1 MKSRLHLLIFV
12 FMALGVVVGLPMA
25 WSAGPADAN
34 GDGVVTQAEWDKA
47 GKPAAEFAQ
56 EDADGDGTID
66 VTWYSNTL
74 LWLDFFGKVVFIG
87 LLKMIIAPLILV
99 SIVAGITSIPS
110 FGEAGRIGWKA
121 VAYYIGT
128 TTLAVVIGLVLVL
141 MIQPGDRGAAEDM
154 RKKRLDEIEAARTEF
169 EQATGL
175 DSKLEDN
182 RRVWLEHLAAKEGEG
197 GGERYQR
204 VTSKR
209 DRSTFEMF
217 TDDIVKPMLNNP
229 FASLTTRSSLGIIF
243 FAILLALACMAV
255 GEQAKP
261 LVDLFRAGNAVIM
274 KITMWLMSISPFAIF
289 CLLAAIVARH
299 GPEVFETLGWYC
311 GTVIG
316 GILIHSVLLLT
327 IVYVVGRKR
336 PLAFIRGI
344 KEAWAIAFA
353 TRSSAATLP
362 ATVRCTTENLGVSP
376 KVANFTLPVGA
387 TLNMDGTALYEGVAV
402 IFLIQI
408 FGAMPDVGITMEFSH
423 VLLIFITAVLAS
435 VGAAAVPD
443 AGLVTMVLVATAVGL
458 PVYYLPFIF
467 AVDAFLDMFRTSV
480 NIMGDAI
487 GAVVV
492 DRLES
497 KSSST

>member
-12 FMALGVVVGLPMA
+12 FMALGVIVGLPLS
-25 WSAGPADAN
+25 WSAGPADSD
-34 GDGVVTQAEWDKA
+34 GDNVVTEAEWTA
-47 GKPAAEFAQ
+47 ARKPAGEFAEQ
-56 EDADGDGTID
+56 DADGNGEID

-74 LWLDFFGKVVFIG
+74 LWLDFFGKVIFIG

-110 FGEAGRIGWKA
+110 FKEAGRIGWKA
-121 VAYYIGT
+121 VAYYIAT
-128 TTLAVVIGLVLVL
+128 TTIAVTIGLVLVL
-141 MIQPGDRGAAEDM
+141 MIQPGTRGGAADM
-154 RKKRLDEIEAARTEF
+154 RKDRLADIERSRTEF
-169 EQATGL
+169 ETRTGL
-175 DSKLEDN
+175 DSQLEDN
-182 RRVWLEHLAAKEGEG
+182 RPAFLEFLAAQEGEG
-197 GGERYQR
+197 ASEKYRR

-217 TDDIVKPMLNNP
+217 TDDIVKPMLQNP
-229 FASLTTRSSLGIIF
+229 FSSLTTRSSLGIIF

-255 GEQAKP
+255 GEPAKP

-274 KITMWLMSISPFAIF
+274 KITIWLMSISPFAIF

-299 GPEVFETLGWYC
+299 GPQVFETLGWYC

-316 GILIHSVLLLT
+316 GIFIHSLILLS
-327 IVYVVGRKR
+327 VVALIGKKR
-336 PLAFIRGI
+336 PMDFIRGI

-362 ATVRCTTENLGVSP
+362 VTVKCTTENLGVSP

-387 TLNMDGTALYEGVAV
+387 TMNMDGTALYEGVAV

-408 FGAMPDVGITMEFSH
+408 FGAMPDVGIAMDFSH
-423 VLLIFITAVLAS
+423 ILLIFITAVLAS

-480 NIMGDAI
+480 NIMGDAV

-492 DRLES
+492 GRLES
-497 KSSST
+497 RAPE